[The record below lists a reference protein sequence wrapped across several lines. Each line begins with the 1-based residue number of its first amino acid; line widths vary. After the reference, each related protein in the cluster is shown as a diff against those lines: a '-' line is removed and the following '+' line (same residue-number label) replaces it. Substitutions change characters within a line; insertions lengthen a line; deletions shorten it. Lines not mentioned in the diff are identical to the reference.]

1 MNAKLKGLLL
11 ILLFSLCHTIVYGQE
26 RIYIYWGP
34 RKYEYIQLEYAMMD
48 HSADDYFYNQG
59 ITGKDL
65 SQIKSYI
72 PLYLEAFKKGK
83 IKKRVDG
90 TFDVYDSRLITDNKP
105 VKRNIFGKIK
115 GDKKRLALGYID
127 SLFKYMTPIN

>member
-1 MNAKLKGLLL
+1 
-11 ILLFSLCHTIVYGQE
+11 
-26 RIYIYWGP
+26 
-34 RKYEYIQLEYAMMD
+34 MME

-65 SQIKSYI
+65 SKIKSYI

-83 IKKRVDG
+83 IRKRVDG
-90 TFDVYDSRLITDNKP
+90 TFDVYDSRLITDDKP

-115 GDKKRLALGYID
+115 GDKKRLTLGYID
-127 SLFKYMTPIN
+127 SLFKYMTPVN